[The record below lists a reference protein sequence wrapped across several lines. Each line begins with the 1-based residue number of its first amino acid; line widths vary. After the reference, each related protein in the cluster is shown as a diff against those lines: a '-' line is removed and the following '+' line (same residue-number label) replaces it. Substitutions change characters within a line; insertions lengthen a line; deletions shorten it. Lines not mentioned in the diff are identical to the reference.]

1 MVDTQGVTSMKVKDL
16 SEQLQKLDPNLQ
28 VLAACEDEG
37 VVVPGYFV
45 RPFEVTE
52 ASAVSVEIEW
62 DDEGRRTM
70 CAVPAEDG
78 RQFAVIE
85 ITSAF

>member
-1 MVDTQGVTSMKVKDL
+1 MKVKDL
-16 SEQLQKLDPNLQ
+16 INQLQKLDPNLQ

-37 VVVPGYFV
+37 VVVQGYVV

-52 ASAVSVEIEW
+52 VSSVSIEIDS

-70 CAVPAEDG
+70 CSVPVEDG
-78 RQFAVIE
+78 QKFAVIE
-85 ITSAF
+85 ITSVF

>member
-1 MVDTQGVTSMKVKDL
+1 MKVKDL
-16 SEQLQKLDPNLQ
+16 IEELQKLDPNLQ
-28 VLAACEDEG
+28 ILAACEDEG

-45 RPFEVTE
+45 RPFEVTD
-52 ASAVSVEIEW
+52 ASAASVEIDW

-78 RQFAVIE
+78 QQFAIIE
-85 ITSAF
+85 ITSIF

>member
-1 MVDTQGVTSMKVKDL
+1 MKVKDL
-16 SEQLQKLDPNLQ
+16 IEELQKLDPNLQ
-28 VLAACEDEG
+28 VLAVCEDEG
-37 VVVPGYFV
+37 VVVSGYFV

-52 ASAVSVEIEW
+52 VSAVSVEIER

-70 CAVPAEDG
+70 CSVPAEDG

-85 ITSAF
+85 ITSVF